1 MSLSA
6 VPKDV
11 RGMEDSRAKGR
22 VQFFELCF
30 DKAELDVAV
39 QESREQ
45 GDSHRSGLY
54 DECCAG
60 ADATGCIGTQT
71 WIRRSSG
78 IVLKKFKAVT
88 PQLVVARV
96 KFYGVAHSVIWQK
109 NFTTNFFIKK

>member
-1 MSLSA
+1 MTWNSSLATA
-6 VPKDV
+6 VGTLWDSHCARD
-11 RGMEDSRAKGR
+11 RGLKGR

-30 DKAELDVAV
+30 DRAELAVAV

-54 DECCAG
+54 DEFCAG
-60 ADATGCIGTQT
+60 ADATGCVGTQI

-78 IVLKKFKAVT
+78 VVLKKFKAVT

-96 KFYGVAHSVIWQK
+96 KFYGVALSVI
-109 NFTTNFFIKK
+109 